1 MQRPVSQDETLDT
14 NDVKN
19 SSLQA
24 SNGKNMATL
33 RAYDAIALEVG
44 NQSTLKLLDIIY
56 VKVNSNKLP
65 IYFYMNDFL
74 LISALHM
81 RHYVTEKECSK
92 SLRNSALALPSVCR
106 EFSTLNPV
114 RLETLLPWIAAG
126 GHK

>member
-44 NQSTLKLLDIIY
+44 NQSTLKLLNIMY
-56 VKVNSNKLP
+56 VNNLNKVL
-65 IYFYMNDFL
+65 IYF
-74 LISALHM
+74 S
-81 RHYVTEKECSK
+81 
-92 SLRNSALALPSVCR
+92 
-106 EFSTLNPV
+106 
-114 RLETLLPWIAAG
+114 
-126 GHK
+126 